1 MRYTLASQTPLHP
14 MSFYSYSLLNPAA
27 LWSTC
32 AAAWLAACVPAFSH
46 GFAGDRFFPET
57 ITTDDPFAASEM
69 SLPTFSAIRQP
80 GQPPF
85 KDFDLSTD
93 ISVLVLPRTALTIG
107 DGYSIQKAVNQ
118 NARTGFDT
126 ASLNVLYEFFENDK
140 HEAITSLG
148 LTWDIGGSGRK
159 SLGNPSFSTWTP
171 TFYFGKG
178 FGDLPDN
185 LPFLRPFAI
194 TGTLGLSIPTRVA
207 NESIAVDP
215 VTGQKTV
222 SVDHNPDTLQWG
234 LALEY
239 SLIYLQQ
246 HVKDIGLKAPF
257 DHLIPLVE
265 FSMSTPLNRGVNELT
280 TGTINPGVIW
290 SGQYY
295 QVGVEA
301 IIPINGHTGHNVGVI
316 AQVLFYLDDVL
327 PRIFSKPLFGR

>member
-1 MRYTLASQTPLHP
+1 VSFKNLSVFREAVLLSVSIITLVAEPL
-14 MSFYSYSLLNPAA
+14 S
-27 LWSTC
+27 
-32 AAAWLAACVPAFSH
+32 AFSH
-46 GFAGDRFFPET
+46 GFAGDRIFPAT
-57 ITTDDPFAASEM
+57 ISTDDPFAASEM

-80 GQPPF
+80 GQPPL
-85 KDFDLSTD
+85 KVFDTSSDL
-93 ISVLVLPRTALTIG
+93 SVLVLPRTALTIS
-107 DGYSIQKAVNQ
+107 DGYSIQKAANQ
-118 NARTGFDT
+118 RAMTGFDT
-126 ASLNVLYEFFENDK
+126 ASLNLLYEFFENDK
-140 HEAITSLG
+140 HETITSIG

-178 FGDLPDN
+178 FGDLPDS

-194 TGTLGLSIPTRVA
+194 TGTLGLGIPSSSGTQS
-207 NESIAVDP
+207 NP
-215 VTGQKTV
+215 
-222 SVDHNPDTLQWG
+222 NPDTLQWG

-265 FSMSTPLNRGVNELT
+265 FSMSTPLNRGVDELT

-290 SGQYY
+290 SGQYF

-301 IIPINGHTGHNVGVI
+301 IIPINAHTGRNVGVV
-316 AQVLFYLDDVL
+316 AQVHFYLDDLL
-327 PRIFSKPLFGR
+327 PRIFSKPLFGT

>member
-1 MRYTLASQTPLHP
+1 

-27 LWSTC
+27 LWSAC

-46 GFAGDRFFPET
+46 GFAGDRFFPAT

-107 DGYSIQKAVNQ
+107 DGYSIQKAANQ

-178 FGDLPDN
+178 FGDLPDS

-194 TGTLGLSIPTRVA
+194 TGTLGLGIPSSSGTQ
-207 NESIAVDP
+207 SSP
-215 VTGQKTV
+215 
-222 SVDHNPDTLQWG
+222 NPDTLQWG

-239 SLIYLQQ
+239 SLIYLQE
-246 HVKDIGLKAPF
+246 HVKDVGLKAPF
-257 DHLIPLVE
+257 ERLIPLVE
-265 FSMSTPLNRGVNELT
+265 FAMSTPLNRGVNELT

-295 QVGVEA
+295 QVGIEA
-301 IIPINGHTGHNVGVI
+301 MIPVNNHTGHNVGVI
-316 AQVLFYLDDVL
+316 AQVHFYLDDLL
-327 PRIFSKPLFGR
+327 PRIFSKPLFGK